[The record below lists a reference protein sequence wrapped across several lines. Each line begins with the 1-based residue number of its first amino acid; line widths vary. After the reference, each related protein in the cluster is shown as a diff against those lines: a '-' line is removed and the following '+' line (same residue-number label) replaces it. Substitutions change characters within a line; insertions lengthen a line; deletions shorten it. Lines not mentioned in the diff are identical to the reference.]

1 MLDRLE
7 QYGEQ
12 DETEL
17 RYGWIWGTT
26 ISDHDNK
33 IVKRVAWKEGGAT
46 ITFWELEKTNRKH
59 PRKPYTHIDTKQFAT
74 LDEYFAW
81 LPTLENWNGVE

>member
-1 MLDRLE
+1 MLTELE
-7 QYGEQ
+7 RYGEQ

-26 ISDHDNK
+26 IKDHK
-33 IVKRVAWKEGGAT
+33 GIIVKRVAWKDGDLT
-46 ITFWELEKTNRKH
+46 LTFWKKKKQSLTHN
-59 PRKPYTHIDTKQFAT
+59 YTHIDTINFANSS
-74 LDEYFAW
+74 DYFAW